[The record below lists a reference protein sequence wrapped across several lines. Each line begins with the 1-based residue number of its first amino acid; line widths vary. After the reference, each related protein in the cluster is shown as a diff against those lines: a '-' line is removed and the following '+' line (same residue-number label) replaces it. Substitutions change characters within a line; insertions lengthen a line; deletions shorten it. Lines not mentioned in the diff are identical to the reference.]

1 MKIAF
6 IGPFNPVTMAHLTM
20 ANVVCN
26 EIADSKVIFIPVS
39 DYYDKDSLKTKA
51 SERLKM
57 LEIATRGNER
67 FEVSDVELVYAKE
80 FHRQPKTYDTL
91 LKLSET
97 NDDVALL
104 IGMDN
109 YFQLYWW
116 YRIEDI
122 LSKHKV
128 IVYPR
133 LSNDEDVRT
142 MKIYDKFKDSF
153 IFIDTDIA
161 SNISSSIIRDNFV
174 KNKSN
179 KYLVEDN
186 LLHYIYDNIDKLGYK

>member
-6 IGPFNPVTMAHLTM
+6 IGTFNPVTMAHLTM

-26 EIADSKVIFIPVS
+26 EIKDSKVIFIPVS
-39 DYYDKDSLKTKA
+39 DYYDKDSLRTKA
-51 SERLKM
+51 TDRLKM
-57 LEIATRGNER
+57 LEIATKDNDK
-67 FEVSDVELVYAKE
+67 FEVSDVEISFAKE
-80 FHRQPKTYDTL
+80 HGRQPKTYDTL
-91 LKLSET
+91 QKLSEKE
-97 NDDVALL
+97 DDLAIL

-122 LSKHKV
+122 LSKYKV

-133 LSNDEDVRT
+133 LSNDEDVTT

-153 IFIDTDIA
+153 IFIHTDIA
-161 SNISSSIIRDNFV
+161 SNISSSIIRDNFI
-174 KNKSN
+174 KGKSN

-186 LLHYIYDNIDKLGYK
+186 LLRFIYDNIEALGYK

>member
-6 IGPFNPVTMAHLTM
+6 IGTFNPVTMAHLTM

-26 EIADSKVIFIPVS
+26 EIKDSKVIFIPVS
-39 DYYDKDSLKTKA
+39 DYYDKDSLQTKA
-51 SERLKM
+51 TDRLKM
-57 LEIATRGNER
+57 LEIATKDNDK
-67 FEVSDVELVYAKE
+67 FEVSDVEISFAKE
-80 FHRQPKTYDTL
+80 HGRQPKTYDTL
-91 LKLSET
+91 QKLSEKE
-97 NDDVALL
+97 DDLAIL

-122 LSKHKV
+122 LSKYKV

-133 LSNDEDVRT
+133 LSNDEDVTT

-153 IFIDTDIA
+153 IFINTDIA
-161 SNISSSIIRDNFV
+161 SNISSSIIRDNFI
-174 KNKSN
+174 KGKSN

-186 LLHYIYDNIDKLGYK
+186 LLSFIYDNIEALGYK